1 MADVIIIRKAAAAAF
16 HPRFALAKM
25 RFRILFAHPGHVLLS
40 SHPPLGTRVCA
51 VHHVCLIIVIYD
63 EARLKVVVG
72 VNQLVAE

>member
-1 MADVIIIRKAAAAAF
+1 MADVIIIREAAASPAF

-40 SHPPLGTRVCA
+40 SCVCVRA